1 MVFQKKQEEVSAV
14 ENQSHH
20 PLSYIH
26 SEIDPIYAVTAED
39 ADANAQFLPELCSM
53 EAYAEERL
61 LGSYQRAIA
70 EAIESRSVPIR
81 RCADQVP
88 YSNEAV
94 VTNSWLKRLECF
106 RKEDSQSVFH
116 IDAIMVAE
124 IDLFQNTM
132 GERKRGH
139 MRQWYRI
146 RGQMDLTG
154 RETDL
159 IQQITVYSPKDKRR
173 GRGLDECLIPV
184 IPKSEMEHEAV
195 RILEKNA
202 MGAFVTETGRVE
214 GRRLAKH
221 MGLSVLPARLSKASR
236 IRGELYLH
244 DTFVRVYREDGTPD
258 YIEVKAGTI
267 LYDPVACR
275 TAERIEET
283 IIHECI
289 HYELHWLFY
298 KLQREYNDCIQFMAC
313 MDRRYADDSPEDAYE
328 QWLEDEAFSPFQ
340 NRTDAER
347 SGVAW
352 AEWQARELTPR
363 LMMPEKQ
370 TRKKIEELLRRV
382 RISPGEPT
390 ITVYERLIPVLAR
403 FYGVS
408 WTAAR
413 IRMLELGYTEAAGV
427 LNYVD
432 GAFVPAYRTS
442 SGVIEPGTSYVISA
456 AELVEL
462 YHSDERF
469 RKEIDSGRYCYAEN
483 HVCLNDPRYITIQD
497 NLSRLT
503 DRSRSHIEKC
513 CMLFRV
519 GRRQQCVGYDKNAL
533 HSDERTSDRVAVAL
547 AALPLDVFMGAA
559 DQLMADCKKLPKSLG
574 STLAY
579 HREKKGLSQEAFAE
593 LLGCDPRTIRRLEKE
608 EGNTPSRE
616 FLGLIGVSLKLPG
629 VYTEDLMNKAG
640 KPLLWNVKEDMEL
653 KFVLYYMN
661 QRPLEEINLVL
672 TSHHCRPLR
681 KARERPLSE
690 LS

>member
-1 MVFQKKQEEVSAV
+1 MDYRS
-14 ENQSHH
+14 NH
-20 PLSYIH
+20 PLSILNR
-26 SEIDPIYAVTAED
+26 EIDPIYAVTAED
-39 ADANAQFLPELCSM
+39 ADSGDLFLPELCSM
-53 EAYAEERL
+53 ETYAEERL

-70 EAIESRSVPIR
+70 EAVESRSVPIR
-81 RCADQVP
+81 RRTDIVP
-88 YSNEAV
+88 YPTEFK
-94 VTNSWLKRLECF
+94 VTSSWLRRLECF
-106 RKEDSQSVFH
+106 RKENSQSAFDV
-116 IDAIMVAE
+116 DAIIVAE
-124 IDLFQNTM
+124 IDVSQNIL
-132 GERKRGH
+132 GDRKRDH
-139 MRQWYRI
+139 VRQWYRI

-159 IQQITVYSPKDKRR
+159 IQQITVYNPKDKRR

-184 IPKSEMEHEAV
+184 IPKSEMEREAE
-195 RILEKNA
+195 RILDKNA

-221 MGLSVLPARLSKASR
+221 MGLTVLSARLSKARR

-258 YIEVKAGTI
+258 YIEVMAGTI

-275 TAERIEET
+275 TVERIEET

-328 QWLEDEAFSPFQ
+328 QWLEDESFMPFQ
-340 NRTDAER
+340 NLTDAER

-370 TRKKIEELLRRV
+370 TRKKIEELIRRY
-382 RISPGEPT
+382 RLFSDEPT
-390 ITVYERLIPVLAR
+390 ITVYDRLIPVLAR

-432 GAFVPAYRTS
+432 SAYVPAYRTS

-469 RKEIDSGRYCYAEN
+469 REAMDSRRYCYVES
-483 HVCLNDPRYITIQD
+483 HVCLNDPRYLTIQD
-497 NLSRLT
+497 DLSRLA
-503 DRSRSHIEKC
+503 DRSRAHIEKC

-519 GRRQQCVGYDKNAL
+519 GRRQRGVGYDKNAL
-533 HSDERTSDRVAVAL
+533 HSDEQMGDPIAVAL
-547 AALPLDVFMGAA
+547 ASLPLDVFMGAA

-574 STLAY
+574 PTLAY

-593 LLGCDPRTIRRLEKE
+593 LLDCDPRSIRRLEKE

-653 KFVLYYMN
+653 KFVIYYMN

>member
-1 MVFQKKQEEVSAV
+1 MREEVSTV
-14 ENQSHH
+14 DYRSNH
-20 PLSYIH
+20 PLSMLNQ
-26 SEIDPIYAVTAED
+26 EIDPIYAVTAED
-39 ADANAQFLPELCSM
+39 ADSGDLFLPELCSIDT
-53 EAYAEERL
+53 YAEERL

-70 EAIESRSVPIR
+70 DAVESRSVPVR
-81 RCADQVP
+81 RSTDQVP
-88 YSNEAV
+88 YPTEFAV
-94 VTNSWLKRLECF
+94 TSSWLKRLECF
-106 RKEDSQSVFH
+106 RKEESQSVFH
-116 IDAIMVAE
+116 LDAIMVAE
-124 IDLFQNTM
+124 IDVFQDVL
-132 GERKRGH
+132 GERKH
-139 MRQWYRI
+139 DHARQWYRV

-154 RETDL
+154 RKTDL

-184 IPKSEMEHEAV
+184 IPKSEMEREAE
-195 RILEKNA
+195 RILEKHG
-202 MGAFVTETGRVE
+202 MGTFVTDTGRVE
-214 GRRLAKH
+214 GRELARR
-221 MGLSVLPARLSKASR
+221 MGLTVVPVRLSKASR

-244 DTFVRVYREDGTPD
+244 DTYVRVYQEDGMPD

-267 LYDPVACR
+267 LYDPIACR

-298 KLQREYNDCIQFMAC
+298 RLQREYNDCIQFMAC
-313 MDRRYADDSPEDAYE
+313 MDRRYAEDSPEDAYE
-328 QWLEDEAFSPFQ
+328 QWLEDESFMPVQ
-340 NRTDAER
+340 NRTGAER

-363 LMMPEKQ
+363 LMMPEMQ
-370 TRKKIEELLRRV
+370 TRKKIEELSRRY
-382 RISPGEPT
+382 RLFPGEPA
-390 ITVYERLIPVLAR
+390 ITVYERLIPALAR

-413 IRMLELGYTEAAGV
+413 IRMLELGCTEAAGV

-432 GAFVPAYRTS
+432 GAYVPAYRTS

-462 YHSDERF
+462 YHSDEQF
-469 RKEIDSGRYCYAEN
+469 REAMDSGRYCYAES
-483 HVCLNDPRYITIQD
+483 HVCLNDPRYLTIQD
-497 NLSRLT
+497 DLSRLT
-503 DRSRSHIEKC
+503 DRSRAHIEKC

-519 GRRQQCVGYDKNAL
+519 ARRQRGVGYDKNAL
-533 HSDERTSDRVAVAL
+533 HSDERMGDPIAVAL
-547 AALPLDVFMGAA
+547 ASLPLDVFMGAA

-574 STLAY
+574 PTLAY

-608 EGNTPSRE
+608 EGGIPSRE
-616 FLGLIGVSLKLPG
+616 LLGFIGVSLKLPG

-661 QRPLEEINLVL
+661 QRPLAEINKVL
-672 TSHHCRPLR
+672 TSHQCRPLCYQKKR
-681 KARERPLSE
+681 TAAGTS
-690 LS
+690 